1 MHKIIRRSIE
11 VFFGQINNVLGRQQD
26 FTISNLSNLLKTLRK
41 GFAETCKYNKL
52 QPKNS
57 RMTTNEL
64 AIEFVRELMNGFVIF
79 LSNTKFGNWVLGYTW
94 KKLIFT
100 KIRLIKIATLGVA
113 YYIVWRYWTKQNK
126 TISVERFP

>member
-26 FTISNLSNLLKTLRK
+26 FTILNLSNLLKTLRK

-79 LSNTKFGNWVLGYTW
+79 LSNTKFGNWVLAYTW

-100 KIRLIKIATLGVA
+100 KTRLIKVATLGVA

-126 TISVERFP
+126 TIYVERFP